1 MRDEFLW
8 TEKYRPRKVDD
19 VILPDERK
27 EAFKHWVET
36 NNVPNLI
43 LTGTSGVGKTTIAKA
58 MLDEMGAD
66 YIKIN
71 GSKERNIDTLRTV
84 ITDFATSVS
93 LSGGRKYVIIDE
105 ADYLNPQ
112 SMQPAL
118 RSFMEDYSHNC
129 GFIFTCNFTNR
140 IIEPL
145 QSRCTVITF
154 DIPKEERDKV
164 AHSFYKRILEI
175 LEKEE
180 VTYSKDVLVKLVMK
194 YFPDNRR
201 TLNEIQKYAVRR
213 GGIDEGVLAEV
224 RDVSIDSLVKYMKSK
239 NFTGVRKWVAEN
251 SDMDNTAI
259 FRKLYD
265 TSSEFLD
272 KNNVPQLILIIAEYQ
287 YKAAFV
293 VDQEIN
299 LTACLTE
306 IMVNCEFK

>member
-154 DIPKEERDKV
+154 DIPKEERDKM